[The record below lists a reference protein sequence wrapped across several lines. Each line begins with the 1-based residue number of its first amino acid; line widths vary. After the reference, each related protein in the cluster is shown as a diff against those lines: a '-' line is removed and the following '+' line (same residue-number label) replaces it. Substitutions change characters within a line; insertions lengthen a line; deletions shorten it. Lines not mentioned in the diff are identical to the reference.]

1 MQQKTQNFRTF
12 ITSGNLRVLA
22 GKNSEQNEQVVKQAR
37 KGELLLHTNAPGSP
51 FCVIKAQ
58 ASRVDSASLKEA
70 AEFCAAFSKAFKQ
83 GSKSIEV
90 HSFLKEDVYKTK
102 AMPQG
107 TFGVR
112 KLQRKFSVKPE
123 LAIGLKENEL
133 QCSPPSALD
142 KVLLPLRYSDRAIPK
157 EQAAA
162 KISSAL
168 EKKGIKTSA
177 ERIMQL
183 IPPQGFGI

>member
-1 MQQKTQNFRTF
+1 M
-12 ITSGNLRVLA
+12 
-22 GKNSEQNEQVVKQAR
+22 
-37 KGELLLHTNAPGSP
+37 P
-51 FCVIKAQ
+51 

-83 GSKSIEV
+83 GSKSVEV
-90 HSFLKEDVYKTK
+90 HEFRKEDVYKTK

-112 KLQRKFSVKPE
+112 KILGKFSVKPE
-123 LAIGLKENEL
+123 LAIGLKSEEGRGDGQKEEL
-133 QCSPPSALD
+133 QCSPPNALD
-142 KVLLPLRYSDRAIPK
+142 KVLLPLRYINKAIPK
-157 EQAAA
+157 EQTAT
-162 KISSAL
+162 KITSAL

>member
-1 MQQKTQNFRTF
+1 MAFREF
-12 ITSGNLRVLA
+12 ITSSEKKVLA
-22 GKNSEQNEQVVKQAR
+22 GKDAEQNEELVKQFIG
-37 KGELLLHTNAPGSP
+37 KGNKIFHSSKPGSP

-70 AEFCAAFSKAFKQ
+70 AEFWAAFSKAFKQ